1 MTLLLDTTLPRS
13 LDALLARPWPAGAT
27 VEAWLF
33 EDAES
38 RRAAERALAARGVAA
53 RLRSAYK
60 PLLHAFLEEIDLS
73 GVAAIAVAYP
83 VHPAAAP
90 QRFLTEA
97 YPLAALVGAVPLRFT
112 AQEPRETDLP
122 AYEVRLTL
130 AKGGTR
136 EFGVPAPNRRH
147 ADAFGRALLSPT
159 GWLGDGGTGGRLETD
174 YEAAFAQAMAAVT
187 AHPWGEAEPFFEE
200 LSVRIGIPARDRAL
214 ACGEEAVSL
223 AEALHEDLYFSLLE
237 HFQARTGRPPGDR
250 HLRPGQIVPEITI
263 RDGAVTVTVETRPL
277 CGPADPLPAAGAGI
291 LAAEDL
297 PALLAA
303 LGGTALTA
311 TARSGRPVLGRYVG
325 GDAPRERAVTIG
337 SGQHPNEVT
346 GPAGALAAAR
356 VLAARDGAHFTVSPL
371 ENPDGAALQRR
382 LAAGNPRHMHHAAR
396 YTALGDDLEYRITPP
411 FHETAIRHEA
421 ERCSGALLHVNL
433 HGYPA
438 HEWTRPLSGYLPSGF
453 ETWSLPRGF
462 FLILRHWRGWA
473 PSAEALA
480 LAVTARL
487 AEDAGLMALT
497 RAQLALSARHAPLPE
512 LRTINGIPCLI
523 AEDARHRVPL
533 TLITEYPDETIAGEA
548 LAAGIRVQA
557 RTVLA
562 AYDAFQ
568 ALALPEA

>member
-13 LDALLARPWPAGAT
+13 LDALLARSWPPGAT

-73 GVAAIAVAYP
+73 GVTEIVVAYP
-83 VHPAAAP
+83 VHPAATP

-112 AQEPRETDLP
+112 AQGPHETDVP
-122 AYEVRLTL
+122 AYEVRLTD
-130 AKGGTR
+130 AAGNTR
-136 EFGVPAPNRRH
+136 TLRVRAPNRRH
-147 ADAFGRALLSPT
+147 ADAFGRVILSPT
-159 GWLGDGGTGGRLETD
+159 GWLDDGATDERLETD
-174 YEAAFAQAMAAVT
+174 YEAAFARGMAAV
-187 AHPWGEAEPFFEE
+187 AGHPWGEAEPFFEE
-200 LSVRIGIPARDRAL
+200 LSVRIGIPARDRGL
-214 ACGEEAVSL
+214 PVGEEAVSL

-237 HFQARTGRPPGDR
+237 HFQHRTGRPPGDR
-250 HLRPGQIVPEITI
+250 HLRPGQIVPEIAI
-263 RDGAVTVTVETRPL
+263 RDGAITVTVETRPL
-277 CGPADPLPAAGAGI
+277 SGPDAPLPAAADGI
-291 LAAEDL
+291 LAADGL
-297 PALLAA
+297 PARLAA
-303 LGGTALTA
+303 LGGTELSA
-311 TARSGRPVLGRYVG
+311 TARSGRPVAGRYIAG
-325 GDAPRERAVTIG
+325 PDRAVMIG

-356 VLAARDGAHFTVSPL
+356 ELAARDGAHFTISPL

-382 LAAGNPRHMHHAAR
+382 LAAANPRHMHHAAR
-396 YTALGDDLEYRITPP
+396 YTALGDDLEYRIAPP
-411 FHETAIRHEA
+411 FHETALRHAA

-438 HEWTRPLSGYLPSGF
+438 HEWTRPLSGYLPAGF

-473 PSAEALA
+473 EAAEALA
-480 LAVTARL
+480 TAVTAQL
-487 AEDAGLMALT
+487 AEDAALMALT
-497 RAQLALSARHAPLPE
+497 RAQLALSARHAPPPP
-512 LRTINGIPCLI
+512 LRMVHGIPCLI

-533 TLITEYPDETIAGEA
+533 TLITEYPDETITGDA
-548 LAAGIRVQA
+548 LAAGIRAQA
-557 RTVLA
+557 RTAIA

>member
-13 LDALLARPWPAGAT
+13 LDALLARPWPSGAT

-60 PLLHAFLEEIDLS
+60 PLLHAFLEEIDLA
-73 GVAAIAVAYP
+73 GIIEIAVAYP

-112 AQEPRETDLP
+112 AQEPQETGLP
-122 AYEVRLTL
+122 AYEVRLTDGT
-130 AKGGTR
+130 GGIR
-136 EFGVPAPNRRH
+136 DLRVPAPNRRH
-147 ADAFGRALLSPT
+147 ADAFGRVLLSPT
-159 GWLGDGGTGGRLETD
+159 GWLGDGETGARLETD
-174 YEAAFAQAMAAVT
+174 VEAAFAQAMAAV
-187 AHPWGEAEPFFEE
+187 ADHPWGDTEPFFEE

-214 ACGEEAVSL
+214 PCGEEAVSL

-237 HFQARTGRPPGDR
+237 HFQHRTGRPPGDR
-250 HLRPGQIVPEITI
+250 HLRPGQIVPEIAI
-263 RDGAVTVTVETRPL
+263 RDGAVAVTVETRPL
-277 CGPADPLPAAGAGI
+277 HGPGDPLPAAGAGI

-297 PALLAA
+297 PAALAA
-303 LGGTALTA
+303 LGGAALAA
-311 TARSGRPVLGRYVG
+311 TTRAGRPVLGRYLAG
-325 GDAPRERAVTIG
+325 TDRAVTIG

-356 VLAARDGAHFTVSPL
+356 ILAARDGAHVTVSPL

-396 YTALGDDLEYRITPP
+396 YTALGDDLEYRIAPP
-411 FHETAIRHEA
+411 FYETALRHEV
-421 ERCSGALLHVNL
+421 ERSSGALLHLNL

-438 HEWTRPLSGYLPSGF
+438 HEWTRPFSGYLPSGF

-462 FLILRHWRGWA
+462 FLILRHWRGWGEA
-473 PSAEALA
+473 AEALA
-480 LAVTARL
+480 TAVTAEL

-497 RAQLALSARHAPLPE
+497 EAQLALSARHGPLPA
-512 LRTINGIPCLI
+512 LRMIHGIPCLI

-548 LAAGIRVQA
+548 LAAGIRAQA
-557 RTVLA
+557 RTVIA

-568 ALALPEA
+568 GLALPVA

>member
-1 MTLLLDTTLPRS
+1 MPLLLNVTLPRS

-33 EDAES
+33 EDSGS
-38 RRAAERALAARGVAA
+38 RREAERTLAARGVAA

-60 PLLHAFLEEIDLS
+60 PLLHAFLEEIDLA
-73 GVAAIAVAYP
+73 GVAGIAIAYP
-83 VHPAAAP
+83 VHPAAAA

-122 AYEVRLTL
+122 VYEVRLTDG
-130 AKGGTR
+130 AGGIR
-136 EFGVPAPNRRH
+136 DLRVPAPNRRH
-147 ADAFGRALLSPT
+147 ADAFGRVLLSPT
-159 GWLGDGGTGGRLETD
+159 GWLGDGETGARLETD
-174 YEAAFAQAMAAVT
+174 YEAAFARAMAAV
-187 AHPWGEAEPFFEE
+187 ADHPWGDAEPFFEE

-214 ACGEEAVSL
+214 PCGEEAVSL

-237 HFQARTGRPPGDR
+237 HFQHRTGRPPGDR
-250 HLRPGQIVPEITI
+250 HLRPGQIVPEIAI
-263 RDGAVTVTVETRPL
+263 RDGAIAVAVETRPL
-277 CGPADPLPAAGAGI
+277 SRAGEALPAAADGI

-303 LGGTALTA
+303 LGGTALSA
-311 TARSGRPVLGRYVG
+311 TARSGRPVLGRYVEG
-325 GDAPRERAVTIG
+325 SDRAVTIG

-356 VLAARDGAHFTVSPL
+356 ELAARDGAHFTISPL

-382 LAAGNPRHMHHAAR
+382 LAAENPRHMHHAAR
-396 YTALGDDLEYRITPP
+396 YTALGDDLEYRIAPP
-411 FHETAIRHEA
+411 FHETALRHAA
-421 ERCSGALLHVNL
+421 ERCSGARLHVNL

-473 PSAEALA
+473 EAAEALA
-480 LAVTARL
+480 TTVTARL
-487 AEDAGLMALT
+487 AEDAALMALT
-497 RAQLALSARHAPLPE
+497 RAQLALSALHAPLPP
-512 LRTINGIPCLI
+512 LRIVNGIPCLI

-533 TLITEYPDETIAGEA
+533 TLITEYPDETIAGDA
-548 LAAGIRVQA
+548 LAAGIRAQA
-557 RTVLA
+557 RTVIA

-568 ALALPEA
+568 ALALPEV